1 MKRLFRAALL
11 FTFAAC
17 ATTSSS
23 TGASSPSDKTATKGT
38 SEPQKLAITNVIP
51 FDVASCGPR
60 ALTLSPL
67 TAEVLTGAMLSMSPA
82 TQECFVD
89 LQARDGQP
97 FDLKAK
103 MTVAE
108 SGVTI
113 ELAGLGAS
121 GAGKACVEAAFKKL
135 ALQALPAGSK
145 PVVAEIPVSGGP
157 QTVKVGDN
165 VANDI
170 AGKLRLAQPTLCEC
184 YAKLG
189 TKPAP
194 MLKAEVE
201 ITAETGTKVTLNAT
215 DELATCLSG
224 KLQAVK
230 LGETPAKLNWPLL
243 LKNSY
248 AAELEPSA
256 PAALRFQQ
264 LDGMRAQR
272 TADVLIAAG
281 QRVAAAV
288 AFDDL
293 AGKYKKKPAKGMLE
307 ELKTRCAE
315 VAAGDDKQLAAMKN
329 LVAVLEDSQKLVA
342 AEKAKDPQW
351 AQVEPML
358 AQQLTSSTGEVVRI
372 EEQKKNDLNAC
383 PKTKF

>member
-1 MKRLFRAALL
+1 MMRLTRAALL
-11 FTFAAC
+11 FTLAGC
-17 ATTSSS
+17 ATTSS
-23 TGASSPSDKTATKGT
+23 TGAAPDSKAAKTEAAQ
-38 SEPQKLAITNVIP
+38 PQKLAITNVIP

-89 LQARDGQP
+89 LQNRDGQP

-103 MTVAE
+103 ISVAD
-108 SGVTI
+108 SGVTVDVT
-113 ELAGLGAS
+113 GLGAS
-121 GAGKACVEAAFKKL
+121 GAGKACVEGAFKKL

-145 PVVAEIPVSGGP
+145 PVVAEIPIAGGP
-157 QTVKVGDN
+157 QTVHVGDN
-165 VANDI
+165 AANDI
-170 AGKLRLAQPTLCEC
+170 AGMLRLSQPSMCEC
-184 YAKLG
+184 YAKIGL
-189 TKPAP
+189 KPAP

-201 ITAETGTKVTLNAT
+201 VSEDGKSKINLGAT
-215 DELATCLSG
+215 DELATCLTG
-224 KLQAVK
+224 KFSALK
-230 LGETPAKLNWPLL
+230 LGNQPAKLNWPLL

-248 AAELEPSA
+248 ADELEPSA

-272 TADVLIAAG
+272 TSDVLIAAG
-281 QRVAAAV
+281 QRVSAAL

-293 AGKYKKKPAKGMLE
+293 AQKYKKKPAKGMLE
-307 ELKTRCAE
+307 ELKVKCAE
-315 VAAGDDKQLAAMKN
+315 VAAGDDKQIAAVKG
-329 LVAVLEDSQKLVA
+329 LVAVLEASQKLVA

-358 AQQLTSSTGEVVRI
+358 AQQLTSSTAEVVRV
-372 EEQKKNDLNAC
+372 EEQKKSDLNAC

>member
-1 MKRLFRAALL
+1 MKRLPPAAFLL
-11 FTFAAC
+11 ALAGC
-17 ATTSSS
+17 ATSSS
-23 TGASSPSDKTATKGT
+23 TAPGPGGT
-38 SEPQKLAITNVIP
+38 SPKATTTEPQKLAITNVIP
-51 FDVASCGPR
+51 FDVASCVPR
-60 ALTLSPL
+60 ALVLSPL

-89 LQARDGQP
+89 LQSRDGQP

-103 MTVAE
+103 ITVAE

-113 ELAGLGAS
+113 DITGLGGS

-135 ALQALPAGSK
+135 ELTARPKGSK
-145 PVVAEIPVSGGP
+145 PVVAEVPVSGGP
-157 QTVKVGDN
+157 QTVRVGDN

-170 AGKLRLAQPTLCEC
+170 AGVLRLAQPSMCDC

-189 TKPAP
+189 SKPAP

-201 ITAETGTKVTLNAT
+201 VAAGGVVKINLGAA
-215 DELATCLSG
+215 DELSTCLTG
-224 KLQAVK
+224 KLLALK
-230 LGETPAKLNWPLL
+230 LGDTAAKLNWPLL

-248 AAELEPSA
+248 ATELEPSA

-272 TADVLIAAG
+272 TSDVLIAAG
-281 QRVAAAV
+281 QRVAAAL

-293 AGKYKKKPAKGMLE
+293 AQQYKKKPSKGMLE
-307 ELKTRCAE
+307 ELKSKCAD
-315 VAAGDDKQLAAMKN
+315 VATGDDKQMAAMKN
-329 LVAVLEDSQKLVA
+329 LISVLEDSQKLVA
-342 AEKAKDPQW
+342 VEKAKDPQW

-358 AQQLTSSTGEVVRI
+358 AQQLTSSTAEAVRI
-372 EEQKKNDLNAC
+372 EDQKKNDLNAC
-383 PKTKF
+383 PKTKY

>member
-1 MKRLFRAALL
+1 MKRLASAALL
-11 FTFAAC
+11 LAFGC
-17 ATTSSS
+17 ATTPSSGAGGTTPKS
-23 TGASSPSDKTATKGT
+23 TTAAP
-38 SEPQKLAITNVIP
+38 EKLAITNVIP

-60 ALTLSPL
+60 PLALSPL

-89 LQARDGQP
+89 LQSRDGQP

-103 MTVAE
+103 LTVAE
-108 SGVTI
+108 SGVSIDIT
-113 ELAGLGAS
+113 GLGAS

-135 ALQALPAGSK
+135 ELSARPKGSK

-157 QTVKVGDN
+157 QTVRVGDN

-170 AGKLRLAQPTLCEC
+170 AGILRLAQPSLCEC

-189 TKPAP
+189 TRPAP

-201 ITAETGTKVTLNAT
+201 VAAGGVVKVNLGAADELTTCITAR
-215 DELATCLSG
+215 
-224 KLQAVK
+224 LQALK
-230 LGETPAKLNWPLL
+230 LGDTPAKLNWPLL

-248 AAELEPSA
+248 AVELEPAA

-272 TADVLIAAG
+272 TSDVLIAAG
-281 QRVAAAV
+281 QRVSAAI
-288 AFDDL
+288 AFDEL
-293 AGKYKKKPAKGMLE
+293 AQQYKKKPAKGMLE
-307 ELKTRCAE
+307 ELKVKCAD
-315 VAAGDDKQLAAMKN
+315 VASRDEKQMAAVKN
-329 LVAVLEDSQKLVA
+329 LITVLEDSQKLVSV
-342 AEKAKDPQW
+342 EKAKDPQW

-358 AQQLTSSTGEVVRI
+358 AQQLTSSTAEVVRI
-372 EEQKKNDLNAC
+372 EDQKKNDLNAC
-383 PKTKF
+383 PKTKY